1 MRHNSP
7 KFKSLVTTEPGL
19 ELSSVCY
26 QERDREAVDADALP
40 ATGQDPENSKM
51 RYSTLPAVMQ
61 LSRTRFQCILLEKAK
76 NLLERFLWEMAH
88 ER

>member
-1 MRHNSP
+1 MRHNSS

-26 QERDREAVDADALP
+26 QERDREAVEADALP

-51 RYSTLPAVMQ
+51 KYSTLPAVTQ
-61 LSRTRFQCILLEKAK
+61 LSRTRFWCILLEKA
-76 NLLERFLWEMAH
+76 NILERFLWEMAH
-88 ER
+88 ES

>member
-7 KFKSLVTTEPGL
+7 KFKSLVMTESGW

-26 QERDREAVDADALP
+26 QERDGEAVEADALP
-40 ATGQDPENSKM
+40 ATGKDPENSRM
-51 RYSTLPAVMQ
+51 RYSTLPAVTQ
-61 LSRTRFQCILLEKAK
+61 LSRTRFWCILLEQA
-76 NLLERFLWEMAH
+76 NILERFLWEMAH